1 MRKNTKCSMG
11 NNLKMSSEVYT
22 LRREVMNHLYEAKNL
37 LRTNGIEIPRVDV
50 RITENE
56 KPNTLGMA
64 RLNGNIIWI
73 SLASLNQWKAHL
85 RDVVYHE
92 LVHAVTGFKHDD
104 NCPLMCPCVNMIPLT
119 KMQADS
125 LLLKY
130 FQK

>member
-1 MRKNTKCSMG
+1 MG